1 MLFRIL
7 VVMFIVVPA
16 VELWG
21 LIAVGKVIGG
31 WNTVALV
38 ILTGLVGAW
47 LAKQQGMQV
56 LRLLQLQLS
65 RGQMPTEALIDGA
78 LILVGGVLLLTP
90 GFFTDLF
97 GLVFL
102 IPYTRMIVR
111 HLLKRWLWSLISTGR
126 VHIFFRR

>member
-7 VVMFIVVPA
+7 VVLFVVVPA
-16 VELWG
+16 IELWG

-47 LAKQQGMQV
+47 LAKRQGMQL

-78 LILVGGVLLLTP
+78 LILAGGVLLLAP

-97 GLVFL
+97 GLLFL
-102 IPYTRMIVR
+102 IPYTRLIVR
-111 HLLKRWLWSLISTGR
+111 HLLKRWLWSLISSGR
-126 VHIFFRR
+126 VHILFRR